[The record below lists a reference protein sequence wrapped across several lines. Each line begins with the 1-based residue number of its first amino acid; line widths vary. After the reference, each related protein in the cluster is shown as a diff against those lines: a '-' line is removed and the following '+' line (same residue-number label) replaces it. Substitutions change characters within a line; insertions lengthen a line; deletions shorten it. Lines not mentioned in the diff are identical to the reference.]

1 MEVKKS
7 PKADLQN
14 KRSLF
19 LLTGL
24 IIALIAVYGMFNWSQ
39 KEVGVTVLEQE
50 TVIVEQEVVEQTRHE
65 EPPKVEAPKVTAPVV
80 SDILEITDSKI
91 KASEEFN
98 FDSEFSEDAPIV
110 IKPVGGEEEEL
121 VKEEVPVLRAETMPS
136 FNGKKDAA
144 ATAEFRTWVLK
155 NIQYPPLAEENNITG
170 RVIIR
175 FVIERDGTVS
185 NVEALS
191 SPDKLL
197 TDEAVRV
204 VSKSPKWT
212 LGEQRGKKVRV
223 AVIVPI
229 DFQL

>member
-1 MEVKKS
+1 M
-7 PKADLQN
+7 
-14 KRSLF
+14 
-19 LLTGL
+19 
-24 IIALIAVYGMFNWSQ
+24 
-39 KEVGVTVLEQE
+39 
-50 TVIVEQEVVEQTRHE
+50 
-65 EPPKVEAPKVTAPVV
+65 
-80 SDILEITDSKI
+80 
-91 KASEEFN
+91 
-98 FDSEFSEDAPIV
+98 
-110 IKPVGGEEEEL
+110 
-121 VKEEVPVLRAETMPS
+121 
-136 FNGKKDAA
+136 
-144 ATAEFRTWVLK
+144 LK

-212 LGEQRGKKVRV
+212 PGEQRGKKVRV

>member
-80 SDILEITDSKI
+80 SDIL
-91 KASEEFN
+91 
-98 FDSEFSEDAPIV
+98 
-110 IKPVGGEEEEL
+110 
-121 VKEEVPVLRAETMPS
+121 
-136 FNGKKDAA
+136 
-144 ATAEFRTWVLK
+144 
-155 NIQYPPLAEENNITG
+155 
-170 RVIIR
+170 
-175 FVIERDGTVS
+175 
-185 NVEALS
+185 
-191 SPDKLL
+191 
-197 TDEAVRV
+197 
-204 VSKSPKWT
+204 
-212 LGEQRGKKVRV
+212 
-223 AVIVPI
+223 
-229 DFQL
+229 

>member
-24 IIALIAVYGMFNWSQ
+24 IVALAAVYGMFSWSQ
-39 KEVGVTVLEQE
+39 KDVGVEVLEQE
-50 TVIVEQEVVEQTRHE
+50 VVVIEQEVIEQTRHE
-65 EPPKVEAPKVTAPVV
+65 EPPKVEPPKVAAPVV

-110 IKPVGGEEEEL
+110 IKEVGTQEEEL
-121 VKEEVPVLRAETMPS
+121 VKEEAPVIRAEKMPM
-136 FNGKKDAA
+136 FNGKKDAE
-144 ATAEFRTWVLK
+144 ATAEFRAWVLK

-185 NVEALS
+185 NFEALS

-197 TDEAVRV
+197 SDEAIRV
-204 VSKSPKWT
+204 ISKSPKWT
-212 LGEQRGKKVRV
+212 PGEQRGKKVRV
-223 AVIVPI
+223 SVIVPI
-229 DFQL
+229 DFRL

>member
-24 IIALIAVYGMFNWSQ
+24 IVALIAVYGMFNWSQ
-39 KEVGVTVLEQE
+39 KEVGVTILEQE
-50 TVIVEQEVVEQTRHE
+50 TVIIEQEVVEQTRHE
-65 EPPKVEAPKVTAPVV
+65 EPPKVEPPKVVTPVV

-110 IKPVGGEEEEL
+110 IKQVGGGEEDL
-121 VKEEVPVLRAETMPS
+121 MKEEVPVLRAETMPS
-136 FNGKKDAA
+136 FNGKANAD
-144 ATAEFRTWVLK
+144 ATAEFRQWVGR

-170 RVIIR
+170 RVTIR
-175 FVIERDGTVS
+175 FVIERDGSVS
-185 NVEALS
+185 SVEALA

-197 TDEAVRV
+197 SDEAIRV

-212 LGEQRGKKVRV
+212 PGEQRGKKVRV

-229 DFQL
+229 DFRL